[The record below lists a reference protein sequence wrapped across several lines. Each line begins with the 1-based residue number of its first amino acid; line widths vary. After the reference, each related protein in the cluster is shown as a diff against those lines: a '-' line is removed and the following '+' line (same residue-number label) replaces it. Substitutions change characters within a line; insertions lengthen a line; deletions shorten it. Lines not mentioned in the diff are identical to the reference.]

1 MRPPYGNGPGRIFA
15 RYVSFDTVYP
25 SMARGV
31 AIRAASPGTRLRNP
45 EPKKDMR
52 GPVLSGSDT
61 DLNPSP
67 LGGGYS
73 IADSRAG
80 RR

>member
-1 MRPPYGNGPGRIFA
+1 
-15 RYVSFDTVYP
+15 
-25 SMARGV
+25 MARGV